1 MPASVG
7 QPQIAG
13 KRTARR
19 SADIFGCRVG
29 EEGPDGK
36 TARDRGRAHV
46 RRFLRESAGLAGYLQ
61 RRDLAPEDHG
71 EGRNRAALAPDF
83 DFRGSREREPVE
95 EDDAAV
101 GPVAARRHAV
111 CLELAE
117 QGVGEHGQRSRDEV
131 RARRH
136 VERRNAHRGG
146 RRHVDL
152 LRYGGELQDGEAR
165 CRQLPRFE
173 VVAQKRAVRD
183 VPRANRVRGEL
194 RRRHGLRLEL
204 HRPDAARGDGDHG
217 RVARAA
223 ERDQQSDARDD
234 ESRRATSTD
243 ATNPLEPCHRRDP
256 NRRRRQSPPAQLFVP
271 FLEVCNYR
279 LIVVSSADGAT
290 SDVVGGRIGLP
301 HEAPSRPTASPHPWQ
316 VTGAA
321 AQRPSLGNT
330 KGSRMRFFGLIAVLA
345 ATASI
350 AAASANTQVT
360 HGQAGE
366 PDVAVTHW
374 SAIAAVPLTALAAA
388 PAVIGMAMVHG
399 AIYDAVNAIDGGHQ
413 PYLPQPHA
421 SPTAS
426 LDAAV
431 ATAAYDV
438 LVGLPAT
445 IPPLTLPATLGGDYA
460 ASLAL
465 VPDGQAKTDGI
476 AAGEAAAAAMLSA
489 RAHDGRYGAFRFSAS
504 TEVGQWRPEPS
515 TQIGDPNA
523 WLKDVT
529 PFGIDDP
536 AHYGSLGPDDL
547 TSKKYA
553 DDLNEVKALGS
564 KTGSTRPPAQYDV
577 ANFWAVNPP

>member
-1 MPASVG
+1 
-7 QPQIAG
+7 
-13 KRTARR
+13 
-19 SADIFGCRVG
+19 
-29 EEGPDGK
+29 
-36 TARDRGRAHV
+36 
-46 RRFLRESAGLAGYLQ
+46 
-61 RRDLAPEDHG
+61 
-71 EGRNRAALAPDF
+71 
-83 DFRGSREREPVE
+83 
-95 EDDAAV
+95 
-101 GPVAARRHAV
+101 
-111 CLELAE
+111 
-117 QGVGEHGQRSRDEV
+117 
-131 RARRH
+131 
-136 VERRNAHRGG
+136 
-146 RRHVDL
+146 
-152 LRYGGELQDGEAR
+152 
-165 CRQLPRFE
+165 
-173 VVAQKRAVRD
+173 
-183 VPRANRVRGEL
+183 
-194 RRRHGLRLEL
+194 
-204 HRPDAARGDGDHG
+204 
-217 RVARAA
+217 
-223 ERDQQSDARDD
+223 
-234 ESRRATSTD
+234 
-243 ATNPLEPCHRRDP
+243 
-256 NRRRRQSPPAQLFVP
+256 
-271 FLEVCNYR
+271 
-279 LIVVSSADGAT
+279 
-290 SDVVGGRIGLP
+290 
-301 HEAPSRPTASPHPWQ
+301 
-316 VTGAA
+316 
-321 AQRPSLGNT
+321 
-330 KGSRMRFFGLIAVLA
+330 MRFFGLIAVLA

-374 SAIAAVPLTALAAA
+374 SAIAAAPLTALAAA

-564 KTGSTRPPAQYDV
+564 KTGSTRTPAQYDV
-577 ANFWAVNPP
+577 ANFWAVNPPHLWSSITRTLATQEQLSTVDAARYYALSFMAATDTLISVWTDKAHWSSWRPVTAIHEAAADGNPSTTPDTAWQPFLATPPYPDQPSGHTSLATAITMTAQRFFHTDKISFSATNAVLYVPGTTTPPTTPITATRSFTSLSQARDEVVEARILQGIHFRRADEDGVSVAKGVTNYTNSHLFKTTGEN